1 MSFRL
6 MPLTLIAVLSVPAVC
21 QSSPYEVT
29 LQYYPQGSKP
39 SVNDYNDVDNV
50 FGLNVKKI
58 LTATNNSTN
67 VVHGRSSFAF
77 MRDWDGDTIL
87 HSAVGVTPTKNS
99 TLAVPATSVEVHY
112 NESGATGSLELDAP
126 VFTVWTL
133 QADQGAFVIEAS
145 EFSYTGRHFVPAN
158 PGNAK

>member
-6 MPLTLIAVLSVPAVC
+6 MPFTLIAVLSVPAVC
-21 QSSPYEVT
+21 QSSPYAVT
-29 LQYYPQGSKP
+29 LQNPQGSMP
-39 SVNDYNDVDNV
+39 FNNVDNV

-77 MRDWDGDTIL
+77 MRDWDGDTVL
-87 HSAVGVTPTKNS
+87 QSAVGVTPTKNS
-99 TLAVPATSVEVHY
+99 TLAVPATSVVVLC

-126 VFTVWTL
+126 VFTVWSL
-133 QADQGAFVIEAS
+133 MADQGAFVIEAS
-145 EFSYTGRHFVPAN
+145 EFSYTGRRFLPALN
-158 PGNAK
+158 KQ